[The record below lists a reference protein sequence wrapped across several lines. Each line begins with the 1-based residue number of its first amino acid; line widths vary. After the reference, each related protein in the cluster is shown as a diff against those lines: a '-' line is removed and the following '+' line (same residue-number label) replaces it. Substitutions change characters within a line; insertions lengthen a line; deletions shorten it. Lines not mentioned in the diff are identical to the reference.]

1 MAARLTGF
9 RVGLPGENEL
19 PEVGND
25 NVRTGL
31 AKSIRPMVAVHPHDE
46 TEPPAPSRLDAC
58 DRILENHRSR
68 RLDTE
73 PTSSLQEK
81 GRVGLACEPHLLSHI
96 AIDAHV
102 DQRGQ
107 SGCLEHLRG
116 NAGSLT
122 RPQPLRSSL

>member
-1 MAARLTGF
+1 MSAPAS
-9 RVGLPGENEL
+9 
-19 PEVGND
+19 
-25 NVRTGL
+25 

-96 AIDAHV
+96 AIDADV

-107 SGCLEHLRG
+107 SGCLEHLRECRL
-116 NAGSLT
+116 ADTTATFAFIALS
-122 RPQPLRSSL
+122 RCRSSTEEANGRGPLSANRAM